1 MLVTPTITVLLV
13 VLIVLLIIS
22 LTLFITAK
30 YLKFVN
36 QRKTA
41 ERYRGKGALLPI
53 ANVRIKPPPLTRT
66 GPGMLQ
72 HPNMDFDSD
81 SFRKSFYTPDSP
93 SFLTPLSVPE
103 IRITFPEEDLPPLG
117 QGGQRTGRVVVVQV
131 GESGA
136 AYVTA
141 PPPYEGFQDV
151 DMSKVGGLKE
161 KS

>member
-1 MLVTPTITVLLV
+1 MLISSTITILV
-13 VLIVLLIIS
+13 VAVIVLLIIS
-22 LTLFITAK
+22 LCFFITAK
-30 YLKFVN
+30 YLKRVN
-36 QRKTA
+36 QRKAA

-53 ANVRIKPPPLTRT
+53 ANIRIKPPAR
-66 GPGMLQ
+66 GGSMMLK
-72 HPNMDFDSD
+72 HPSMDFDSD
-81 SFRKSFYTPDSP
+81 SFRKSFYSPESP

-103 IRITFPEEDLPPLG
+103 IRITFPEEDYPPLG
-117 QGGQRTGRVVVVQV
+117 QGGQRTSRVVVVQV

-141 PPPYEGFQDV
+141 PPPYEGFHDV